1 MASSAPAAPAADA
14 VACADSAVV
23 LAVSNC
29 PPVYRSVSELRSHF
43 GMHGGRFIP
52 ETLLSAH
59 EELEAVYVKAT
70 ADPAFRAEVRASL
83 FFSAPRAAA
92 RCRRFHTPAFRSRA
106 LSQFELLG
114 RDFIG
119 RDTPLYFA
127 SRLTAAAGGAQI
139 WLKREELAHT
149 GACAV

>member
-14 VACADSAVV
+14 VACADSARV

-83 FFSAPRAAA
+83 FSRLHALLRAAA
-92 RCRRFHTPAFRSRA
+92 AFPPLLSAPTRLRSLSCSAATLSAATRRCTLRRA
-106 LSQFELLG
+106 
-114 RDFIG
+114 
-119 RDTPLYFA
+119 
-127 SRLTAAAGGAQI
+127 
-139 WLKREELAHT
+139 
-149 GACAV
+149 

>member
-14 VACADSAVV
+14 ADASACAASV

-70 ADPAFRAEVRASL
+70 ADPAFRAEVRRGASRQL
-83 FFSAPRAAA
+83 FGAAPRGAPAGAAH
-92 RCRRFHTPAFRSRA
+92 RRHPLARA
-106 LSQFELLG
+106 L
-114 RDFIG
+114 
-119 RDTPLYFA
+119 T
-127 SRLTAAAGGAQI
+127 
-139 WLKREELAHT
+139 
-149 GACAV
+149 CAV